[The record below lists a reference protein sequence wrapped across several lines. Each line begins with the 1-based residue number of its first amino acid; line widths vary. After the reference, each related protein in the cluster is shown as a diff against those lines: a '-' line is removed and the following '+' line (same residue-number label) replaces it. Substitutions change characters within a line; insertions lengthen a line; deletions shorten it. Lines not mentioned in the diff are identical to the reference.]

1 MVEKPSRNSAMVS
14 LTPRPCRRSTAVKM
28 TEPIGRATK
37 ASENMAKE

>member
-1 MVEKPSRNSAMVS
+1 MVEKPSRKSAMVS
-14 LTPRPCRRSTAVKM
+14 LAPRPCRRSTAVKM

>member
-37 ASENMAKE
+37 ASEKMAKE